1 MGRQTPRAATF
12 EIVEI
17 VSRGFAGSLI
27 LEQTDFVF
35 RHTATGTNRSSF
47 LYYVLRGDTTIAP
60 SHEIWPTILPLPS
73 FLLLSRRTRILRDRK
88 FRGAERRE
96 GEEEGLIGLSNV
108 SSRTLSYRIVS
119 YRALPYSL
127 PFSPLHG
134 QKSLPGQ
141 QKFDMVFTF
150 IARPFAYNYFH
161 IYHSSLAMTSHG
173 RGSKIEDRLGRK
185 K

>member
-60 SHEIWPTILPLPS
+60 SHEIWPTILPPFLPS
-73 FLLLSRRTRILRDRK
+73 FFSRGGLEFFEIES
-88 FRGAERRE
+88 FEERR
-96 GEEEGLIGLSNV
+96 GEKGGINRSFQRIESNV
-108 SSRTLSYRIVS
+108 IVSYRIVS
-119 YRALPYSL
+119 CFTLLASLLP
-127 PFSPLHG
+127 
-134 QKSLPGQ
+134 
-141 QKFDMVFTF
+141 
-150 IARPFAYNYFH
+150 IAW
-161 IYHSSLAMTSHG
+161 
-173 RGSKIEDRLGRK
+173 SKVITGAAEI
-185 K
+185 